1 MNIIFMP
8 EPKSPLFRAWFY
20 FRNGWSLYFA
30 FIFAAINTL
39 TVTYY
44 LAIDKIP
51 FLLNLFPSFTHYIGG
66 AVLIGV
72 PILIAI
78 GFIHYKKSPA
88 FRSDV
93 TVGFETN
100 PFVRRNLINSEL
112 NLELN
117 LMIQNLL
124 SRLSNNEKLT
134 GDEFNKIQESRNMID
149 DFINKRSIKNNKD
162 LEYFKKLLNE

>member
-1 MNIIFMP
+1 MP

-88 FRSDV
+88 FRSD
-93 TVGFETN
+93 TTIGFETN

-134 GDEFNKIQESRNMID
+134 GDELNKIQESRNMID

-162 LEYFKKLLNE
+162 LEYFKKLLNK